1 MTTIWQ
7 LETSL
12 AIRGLPVLVHESFI
26 DHLEQSEDWQNI
38 LVSCDSDHRDTSR
51 AFSSQVNL

>member
-26 DHLEQSEDWQNI
+26 DHLEQSEDWQNV
-38 LVSCDSDHRDTSR
+38 LVSREP
-51 AFSSQVNL
+51 